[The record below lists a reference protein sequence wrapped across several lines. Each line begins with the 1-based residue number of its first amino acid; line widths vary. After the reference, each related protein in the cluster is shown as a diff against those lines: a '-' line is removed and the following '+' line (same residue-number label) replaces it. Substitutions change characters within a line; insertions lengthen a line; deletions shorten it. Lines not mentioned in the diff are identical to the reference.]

1 MYVKLRQDAD
11 TEDDPK
17 NWTFYLFVCTEIEL
31 TVHFFLLQ
39 GAQAWYIPSTICG
52 AAVLIAG
59 LLVLMLPET
68 KDKEICDT
76 VEEIME
82 RSSRDKV
89 SLRNCCPF

>member
-1 MYVKLRQDAD
+1 METVKILVMCSNQAD
-11 TEDDPK
+11 HM
-17 NWTFYLFVCTEIEL
+17 FSF
-31 TVHFFLLQ
+31 LQ

-68 KDKEICDT
+68 KDKELCDT

-82 RSSRDKV
+82 QSSRDKV
-89 SLRNCCPF
+89 SLRNCWPF